1 MAGLL
6 GVFDLRRL
14 ESHRLDCGYVLA
26 RGFWGRGLM
35 TEALT
40 EIAGWAMRQ
49 DGIWRIGA
57 VCDIDNL
64 ASARVM
70 EKAGL
75 VREGILRRWLVRTS
89 VPSRETASATLSA
102 GKLQYDVV
110 KPGSAVRA
118 LRSARRPPRPPAQWA
133 GRACARR

>member
-57 VCDIDNL
+57 VCDIDNQRW
-64 ASARVM
+64 ARLL
-70 EKAGL
+70 ERAGFE
-75 VREGILRRWLVRTS
+75 REGVLHSWV
-89 VPSRETASATLSA
+89 VPPNISAT
-102 GKLQYDVV
+102 
-110 KPGSAVRA
+110 
-118 LRSARRPPRPPAQWA
+118 PRDCYSYSKI
-133 GRACARR
+133 RNI